1 MIIPRKGSNYV
12 LKIQWLN
19 YKCMNYKVPI
29 SIIKSPTD
37 HCKNMALNLY
47 MYDVVIKW

>member
-1 MIIPRKGSNYV
+1 MIVLKKAANV

-29 SIIKSPTD
+29 SISKSPTD